1 MKKIFFLMLFVASNL
16 ILAQNIVFE
25 QVALKVK
32 PGSAGQVLDLVD
44 GFYSE
49 IDKPE
54 GVYITLYAINF
65 KADDIPAT
73 HFLTFSGSV
82 EGLAKLRELRSG
94 DKYLLYNSSMLRH
107 SEITSISAGATIM
120 RMNVDKARQPIAQI
134 WRWRVED
141 PAAFGNEFTDLIK
154 SFPQLGYLSLGQ
166 FTHGTSSKG
175 ESHYVFTTH
184 ENFGAALSW
193 GPKTQSQ
200 QQAFLKFQKTTSKY
214 SNFLGSATMSNI
226 KTW

>member
-1 MKKIFFLMLFVASNL
+1 M
-16 ILAQNIVFE
+16 
-25 QVALKVK
+25 
-32 PGSAGQVLDLVD
+32 D
-44 GFYSE
+44 FYSE

-54 GVYITLYAINF
+54 GVTLGFIF
-65 KADDIPAT
+65 KFQPDDIPAT
-73 HFLTFSGSV
+73 HYLTFSGSV

-94 DKYLLYNSSMLRH
+94 DKYLLYNSSMLRY

-175 ESHYVFTTH
+175 NLIMYSR
-184 ENFGAALSW
+184 LM
-193 GPKTQSQ
+193 KTMQ
-200 QQAFLKFQKTTSKY
+200 LH
-214 SNFLGSATMSNI
+214 
-226 KTW
+226 